1 MPPKKQ
7 EINGRAIIWQDAE
20 GNPAP
25 IDTDAPPKGDFSEPE
40 NLEEMAKHAHAITE
54 VDREGKAIKTEPMTP
69 EDLRRTF
76 AQLSPEQAQA
86 LADMLQ
92 KSVQAAAEAAAKAAA
107 EVIQRTETK
116 PAQVDTET
124 PYLGPEFEP
133 PKRHKPNPIISVSN
147 LAKSLTKIGNRQVYN
162 LVNRPQEKV
171 KITLVDRSIP
181 EGVAL
186 SFEDCRILDALGML
200 WEEGWRDVTAQ
211 MVYNKIWANPP
222 GNPVPRNKDGEPEET
237 NRINARIAHFSTTD
251 FMLVAE
257 ETYLD
262 KRGAT
267 PELKAKLRRKK
278 NNLVLMQ
285 GGDQE
290 RNGQTVFVWH
300 MYDCPPVYLYSR
312 YLDREHGT
320 IEVDAALLHPQGRRS
335 KPKLLTAYYLAI
347 RADQVA
353 KTSAKGEGTILL
365 ETAYREIYG
374 EAPENTNY
382 GRKKLRRFLLDCFT
396 PVLEHFKQ
404 HGELLTYRAEV
415 NLNGKP
421 AIKITIPSEKITYQP
436 PKKITGEKGETE

>member
-1 MPPKKQ
+1 MPRKKQ
-7 EINGRAIIWQDAE
+7 EINARALMWKDAE

-25 IDTDAPPKGDFSEPE
+25 IDTDAPPRGDFSEPE
-40 NLEEMAKHAHAITE
+40 NLVEMAKHAHAITE
-54 VDREGKAIKTEPMTP
+54 VDPEGKAVKTEPMTP
-69 EDLRRTF
+69 EELRRTF
-76 AQLSPEQAQA
+76 AQLSPERAAA

-92 KSVQAAAEAAAKAAA
+92 KSVQAAAEAAAEAAAKAAA
-107 EVIQRTETK
+107 EVIRTETK

-133 PKRHKPNPIISVSN
+133 PKRHRSNYVVSTSI
-147 LAKSLTKIGNRQVYN
+147 LAKALPKIKNMQEMT
-162 LVNRPQEKV
+162 LVNIPQEKV
-171 KITLVDRSIP
+171 KVTLVDRNLP
-181 EGVAL
+181 PGVTL

-211 MVYNKIWANPP
+211 MVYNKMWANPP
-222 GNPVPRNKDGEPEET
+222 GHRVPPEEVD
-237 NRINARIAHFSTTD
+237 RINARIAHFSTTD

-257 ETYLD
+257 EKYLD

-267 PELKAKLRRKK
+267 PELKARLRRKK

-320 IEVDAALLHPQGRRS
+320 IEVEAVLLHPQGRRS
-335 KPKLLTAYYLAI
+335 KQKLLTAYYLAI

-353 KTSAKGEGTILL
+353 KTSASGEGTILL
-365 ETAYREIYG
+365 ETVYKEICG
-374 EAPENTNY
+374 EEPQNTNY

-404 HGELLTYRAEV
+404 HGELVAYRAEV
-415 NLNGKP
+415 NLKGKP
-421 AIKITIPSEKITYQP
+421 AIKITIPSEKIIYQAP
-436 PKKITGEKGETE
+436 NQITGEKGENE